1 MSDELAAILDEMV
14 VFSFEDGTY
23 ASNSPYWNDSRI
35 RKAWVKRHGKKTEE
49 TSVEPETPAE
59 PESPSE
65 PEEVEEVEEV
75 EDYSSLTNEELRT
88 ELAGRGLSVNG
99 NKTEMVARLEEND
112 AAEE

>member
-49 TSVEPETPAE
+49 TSVEPE
-59 PESPSE
+59 SPSE
-65 PEEVEEVEEV
+65 PDEVEEV